1 MRATEWFGSL
11 SERDGGVSWSAT
23 LTNVAT
29 ALAQMTWMVAEEAGG
44 GGSSLWTY
52 IAKGREIGAVLILM
66 SIAAVGLIIANAIIL
81 RKSYLAPE
89 ASTAELEKLLSSKQ
103 VDAAIKFCRRAEND
117 SFLTRIVGSGLSKAS
132 RSAFGMLELKP
143 ALEAAGAREVDRMD
157 RLNHY
162 IAIIAAVGP
171 MLGLLGTVI
180 GMIGA
185 FGEIGGAS
193 SGAARSGRLAEFMSY
208 ALVTTAMGLVVAIP
222 CTIAYGIFKRRLDGL
237 ASAVGETVEGM
248 VAGLMTGGGA
258 GAGGGG
264 GVPRPAAAAAPGGG
278 GGGGGA
284 VAAPAVAGA
293 GRG

>member
-1 MRATEWFGSL
+1 MTILAT
-11 SERDGGVSWSAT
+11 AT
-23 LTNVAT
+23 VWAWN
-29 ALAQMTWMVAEEAGG
+29 ALAQEGAAAAGG
-44 GGSSLWTY
+44 QSAASLWTY
-52 IAKGREIGAVLILM
+52 IAKGREIGAVLILL

-81 RKSYLAPE
+81 RKSYLAPP
-89 ASTAELEKLLSSKQ
+89 ASVDELEKLLSAKQ
-103 VDAAIKFCRRAEND
+103 VDAAVKFCRRPEND

-143 ALEAAGAREVDRMD
+143 ALEAAGAREVDRLD

-185 FGEIGGAS
+185 FGEIGGNS

-222 CTIAYGIFKRRLDGL
+222 CTIAFGIFKRRLDGL
-237 ASAVGETVEGM
+237 ATAVGETVEGM
-248 VAGLMTGGGA
+248 VAGLMLGGGT
-258 GAGGGG
+258 GAPAASGTGAA
-264 GVPRPAAAAAPGGG
+264 PRPAAAVTPAGGAAAPSPGQPPVG
-278 GGGGGA
+278 
-284 VAAPAVAGA
+284 V